1 MLQATSLRRGSLE
14 PWVTKNA
21 GDKTFWR
28 PWGTDSDCKHCG
40 SETLKKKLGSYA
52 SRAWEAFEPFL
63 AGEEAFVPGIITK
76 NTLPVSGHAVCLC
89 ADWLR
94 APAHLRQA
102 HLRVLSLGSRP
113 STQIQGVLRQ
123 TVDGASR
130 SGATSRKPKA
140 RWGGQP
146 GFCVL
151 VPPERSAI
159 PGGGGGLAVLR
170 WGGVP
175 LPGRMAE
182 RPGWGRGRRDHAGWG
197 DGPSSRGWAA
207 TAASG
212 LCSSH

>member
-102 HLRVLSLGSRP
+102 HL
-113 STQIQGVLRQ
+113 
-123 TVDGASR
+123 
-130 SGATSRKPKA
+130 
-140 RWGGQP
+140 
-146 GFCVL
+146 
-151 VPPERSAI
+151 
-159 PGGGGGLAVLR
+159 
-170 WGGVP
+170 
-175 LPGRMAE
+175 
-182 RPGWGRGRRDHAGWG
+182 
-197 DGPSSRGWAA
+197 
-207 TAASG
+207 
-212 LCSSH
+212 